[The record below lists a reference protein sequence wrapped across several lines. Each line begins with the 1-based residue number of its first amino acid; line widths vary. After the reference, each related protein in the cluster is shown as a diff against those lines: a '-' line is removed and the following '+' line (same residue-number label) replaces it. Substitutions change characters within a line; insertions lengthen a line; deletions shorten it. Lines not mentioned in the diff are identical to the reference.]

1 MLRQPRQ
8 RRWDLCPPATQ
19 SVSAFSSEF
28 STLCRHSAVGVCMP
42 RLPSISSSCWLS
54 WLVSCEEHQAHAWAT
69 LGVKTLW
76 GIRPSNCWQFLMFST
91 RPFMLSPMLSPATS
105 LGAINRKFHQVPIG
119 LSSVLA
125 APSLSFCYYMYI
137 IITLTP
143 SSSPNYRRHISLNN
157 RHHHPGWNYELWKW
171 MNPAKL

>member
-1 MLRQPRQ
+1 
-8 RRWDLCPPATQ
+8 
-19 SVSAFSSEF
+19 
-28 STLCRHSAVGVCMP
+28 
-42 RLPSISSSCWLS
+42 
-54 WLVSCEEHQAHAWAT
+54 
-69 LGVKTLW
+69 
-76 GIRPSNCWQFLMFST
+76 MFST

-157 RHHHPGWNYELWKW
+157 RHHQGHHHQEQQVHQISPSFVTFSIFRISSMCRLFIYMMTSLPCHGQALQATTINGL
-171 MNPAKL
+171 MNDIKYRDEK